1 MTYATQADLETRFG
15 IEEILQL
22 SDRANLGVADVSV
35 IAAALADADNEI
47 DGYVGVAYT
56 LPLDGTPPI
65 LLRLACDM
73 ARFFLY
79 KDRASDQIR
88 QSYEDAVDRL
98 KRIANGTLK
107 LPVPDAAPEPVK
119 AITATPASR
128 VSAFTDTEL
137 SRML

>member
-1 MTYATQADLETRFG
+1 MGYATREAMETRFG
-15 IEEILQL
+15 VAEILQL
-22 SDRANLGVADVSV
+22 ADRENTGFADAGV

-47 DGYVGVAYT
+47 DGYVGVLYA
-56 LPLDGTPPI
+56 LPLDETPPI

-79 KDRASDQIR
+79 KDRASEQVR

-107 LPVPDAAPEPVK
+107 LPLPDVTVPLEKK
-119 AITATPASR
+119 ATAVPLSR
-128 VSAFTDTEL
+128 VSQFTDAKLGE
-137 SRML
+137 ML